1 MYHYFLGITLL
12 KILNPYFRKHL
23 LDTID
28 AHDLLFINGFI
39 MAILISIIFLYQVIV
54 NKTLNKT
61 ITNYNN
67 LTYTQIGCL
76 IILCSMG
83 IVSSLLLFE
92 LDQNHNTPFLNH
104 IFLKS
109 GGIILLLFISIII
122 FEEEYNL
129 YQLFGITLASLG
141 LIILS
146 VN

>member
-23 LDTID
+23 LESID
-28 AHDLLFINGFI
+28 SHDLLFINGFI

-61 ITNYNN
+61 ITNYNK
-67 LTYTQIGCL
+67 LTYIQVVCL
-76 IILCSMG
+76 VILCSMG
-83 IVSSLLLFE
+83 IGSSLLLFE
-92 LDQNHNTPFLNH
+92 LDKNHNTPFLNH

-109 GGIILLLFISIII
+109 GGIILLLFVSIII

-129 YQLFGITLASLG
+129 YQIFGIILASIG

-146 VN
+146 NN